1 MLRDENEKLRQ
12 GRTAAEIELRSAQE
26 LFKESSRDQGLVSG
40 IQELQNQLHQHVR
53 EKERLE
59 QELNRRKQVED
70 KLNQAQ
76 AASNRLNR
84 IIEKQKDLIVRK
96 ETELDEVRSTL
107 SNQCNELRHQL
118 KRQQLI
124 TTTLEREKLD
134 QNRELGTLTAQ
145 LREAEGK
152 RETIEEELKAKR
164 ESKVR
169 YQAEP
174 GKTKHPTHYSSC
186 KQARTIQKLE
196 WEKEK
201 KSKQIEQLQDQLAQA
216 QFQIRQEDTQQHRQQ
231 VAVHTSSSPTTLP
244 LQISPSQNFANDGAM
259 PINIGGTLHL
269 EDAGPGIQGS
279 EVPPANSGGED
290 TDVEYQKCTGI
301 DEDELNTRVGEED
314 QENSAGEAQK
324 AMNQD
329 SLGRLEASKGREQS
343 EAERGEQEQDGNN
356 LETTQDDSAIQ
367 QVDLLNLTT
376 HGRVLEGQPVDKN
389 ATPGG
394 GDKVMADAPG
404 QYACSNKE
412 VASKDTEAQYAVN
425 QLTANSVGSAAE
437 YQQPGS
443 LGPSVHGTREGLQY
457 PVDGNNPQP
466 PGQDDQH
473 MSDAHVQSADS
484 SSEVDTAGPASQA
497 EQHPAR
503 QTELSPDE
511 LAVKYLQP
519 DPLRPGI
526 HNPPESQS
534 PEEVDPVN
542 GNHPQPPGDNE
553 QGMGEAP
560 IQPADSNPE
569 MTAENAQTGPE
580 QQPPGPA
587 CLPSGHQLDH
597 GVNPPHEGQ
606 PPAEVDSV
614 GGNHPQRLGDGDR
627 VMTDPPGQST
637 DSNQEQ
643 HPAGHLRANPADSA
657 AKHHLQGDLSH
668 SANTPQQG
676 QSLIYS
682 NHLQP
687 RVDEDEGDIPAQ
699 FTESSP
705 APQPEQHPAKQLG
718 TNTANSAVGNPG
730 NGGQEMAGSH
740 GQSTGS
746 SPGPQANNG
755 PRHAE
760 LPDIQNWS
768 GSNTKTATQTVA
780 TSCKRRREG
789 SVEATALSPEKTIT
803 QAAPASG
810 KKRRKTGK
818 IWRVEQYQAIADQ
831 LISRLKTAAPRDEYH
846 PLDLEGLPGA
856 TNMLY
861 LFHEAAEHFRWE
873 EVTYAFESEEC
884 LPDVFFN
891 RLADFSAVTQPDC
904 YRLRKLTAVQSGHRK
919 RKRDP
924 KLQSMLQHLEQ
935 SIDDK
940 SREINAAEIIDFIKD
955 RRKRTAPGDKKS
967 FTINTDF
974 RNLGSSS

>member
-376 HGRVLEGQPVDKN
+376 HGRVLEDQPVDKN

-569 MTAENAQTGPE
+569 MTAENAQAGPE
-580 QQPPGPA
+580 QQP
-587 CLPSGHQLDH
+587 LD
-597 GVNPPHEGQ
+597 N
-606 PPAEVDSV
+606 
-614 GGNHPQRLGDGDR
+614 L
-627 VMTDPPGQST
+627 
-637 DSNQEQ
+637 
-643 HPAGHLRANPADSA
+643 
-657 AKHHLQGDLSH
+657 
-668 SANTPQQG
+668 
-676 QSLIYS
+676 
-682 NHLQP
+682 
-687 RVDEDEGDIPAQ
+687 PAQ
-699 FTESSP
+699 FTEFSP
-705 APQPEQHPAKQLG
+705 DDGEPTEPRAAGSDAAGNSANTLQFDGDHTMVEASEQPLSTNNEVGTDNVESREEQGLAAIDRQPTGSTLEVAAENTQQEQHLAVQLWADPADSGAERQLEG
-718 TNTANSAVGNPG
+718 GLDYSVNTSQGPSPHGDLVMGDVPG
-730 NGGQEMAGSH
+730 HPTVSNH
-740 GQSTGS
+740 
-746 SPGPQANNG
+746 GPQTNNG

-974 RNLGSSS
+974 RNLGPSS